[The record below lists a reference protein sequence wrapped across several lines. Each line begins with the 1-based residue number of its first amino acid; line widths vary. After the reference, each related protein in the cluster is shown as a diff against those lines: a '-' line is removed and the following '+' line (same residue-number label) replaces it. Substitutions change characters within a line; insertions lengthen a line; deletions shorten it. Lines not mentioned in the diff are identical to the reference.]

1 MLLLWGPFIKCFL
14 LIRGAFTAG
23 RPPMLSKDTAL
34 AIVPSAGDRQFEG
47 PDATCG
53 AVRGIDAIRGAHDK
67 AHPRWP
73 AHINLVWPFVAVDTV
88 WAHWD
93 ELAAICGECP
103 PLKLTLAEF
112 GVTET
117 AHKVAASG
125 NSRLFVHLR
134 PEPAKPLAQ
143 LAARMREWARSV
155 ERGTDGE
162 AGGGGG
168 EAGGRGNTPGKKKG
182 KTKGKGARGKVSG
195 SESKEE
201 RVCAGESEGDREHVP
216 HLTVGQWPAK
226 ECKTALRQ
234 LQSDWRPLTF
244 HVDRLQ
250 VGKRG
255 EKEEKGPCSLCR
267 GCVGARVAACAAVV
281 CYSGVLSR
289 VLSRVLLRVL
299 SRVM

>member
-1 MLLLWGPFIKCFL
+1 
-14 LIRGAFTAG
+14 
-23 RPPMLSKDTAL
+23 MLSKDTAL

-53 AVRGIDAIRGAHDK
+53 AVRCIDAIRGAHDK

-117 AHKVAASG
+117 AHKVTASG

-155 ERGTDGE
+155 ERGTDCE

-168 EAGGRGNTPGKKKG
+168 EAGGRGNTPGKKKGKTKG

-255 EKEEKGPCSLCR
+255 GKEEKGGWGRHVHSVVDVLE
-267 GCVGARVAACAAVV
+267 RVSQRVLQRCAAVV
-281 CYSGVLSR
+281 CCRACCR
-289 VLSRVLLRVL
+289 VCCCVCCRVCC
-299 SRVM
+299 SA